1 MTTPVKLKKIINYP
15 TGRRSKNH
23 PNGIPLKYADKEIM
37 MRMKQLQGT
46 PNKTREQRAI
56 VKEFNPF
63 HYTFGNVRPVW
74 KTWENYATNM
84 ELIHGGLYENEE
96 AQA

>member
-1 MTTPVKLKKIINYP
+1 MTKPKLKPAPYLKHEIIQ
-15 TGRRSKNH
+15 
-23 PNGIPLKYADKEIM
+23 
-37 MRMKQLQGT
+37 RMKECVGM
-46 PNKTREQRAI
+46 PNKSREQRSI
-56 VKEFNPF
+56 IKEFNPL

-96 AQA
+96 A